1 MDNILSLVTADRI
14 VSLIIILGCV
24 WAALAI
30 SKAVLR
36 VALTTVAVL
45 ATINFLDPSLFYLGI
60 CKIRWF
66 FVRKKVVAQK
76 LSYKIG
82 WYSVECRLFLCY
94 TT

>member
-45 ATINFLDPSLFYLGI
+45 ATINFLDPSLFYFVLST
-60 CKIRWF
+60 IRSFWSF
-66 FVRKKVVAQK
+66 IIDFVN
-76 LSYKIG
+76 L
-82 WYSVECRLFLCY
+82 
-94 TT
+94 

>member
-36 VALTTVAVL
+36 VALTTG
-45 ATINFLDPSLFYLGI
+45 SCLGNDQ
-60 CKIRWF
+60 F
-66 FVRKKVVAQK
+66 P
-76 LSYKIG
+76 
-82 WYSVECRLFLCY
+82 
-94 TT
+94 